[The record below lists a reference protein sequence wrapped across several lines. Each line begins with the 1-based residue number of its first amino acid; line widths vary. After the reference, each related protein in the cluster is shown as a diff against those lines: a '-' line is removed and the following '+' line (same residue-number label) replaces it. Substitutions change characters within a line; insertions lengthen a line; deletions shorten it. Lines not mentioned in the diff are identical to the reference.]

1 MQVEFEYKRS
11 KLNLNNENKSNSSN
25 GAARR
30 LPKPMLACE
39 NFGRNS
45 APRLPQRLQ
54 VKFGS
59 MSESRTSSGQPSALV
74 SRLMAATVIPAVD
87 QDVAHAGCA
96 HFAEGD
102 FNGVGHH

>member
-11 KLNLNNENKSNSSN
+11 KLNLINENKSNSSN

-45 APRLPQRLQ
+45 APLYDRA
-54 VKFGS
+54 
-59 MSESRTSSGQPSALV
+59 SGVRADRDV
-74 SRLMAATVIPAVD
+74 VAAAVIAAID
-87 QDVAHAGCA
+87 GTGGRRCA
-96 HFAEGD
+96 FAEG
-102 FNGVGHH
+102 VTLV